1 MIKHK
6 LKKKYSVELINQFKI
21 EVLDDDTSGNVYRF
35 LTPSEEIG
43 DANCLYVEI
52 EGQLNANLNHD
63 EPINPMTKE
72 EIENWFDTKEA
83 E

>member
-6 LKKKYSVELINQFKI
+6 LKKRYSAKLQDQFKI

-35 LTPSEEIG
+35 SRPAEERD

-52 EGQLNANLNHD
+52 EGQLNNTGNHD
-63 EPINPMTKE
+63 EPTNPMTKE
-72 EIENWFDTKEA
+72 EIETWFDDKEA